1 MLSNKEKRREE
12 KRREG
17 GRSVGKDSVC
27 DVIAKID
34 RCNPCLRFLPTLV
47 ITEAALSKA

>member
-1 MLSNKEKRREE
+1 MLFDKEKRR
-12 KRREG
+12 